1 MATAERT
8 AHVQW
13 EGNLA
18 QGNGELTL
26 RSSQAAGPLPITWA
40 SRTERA
46 NGKTSPEELLAAANA
61 ACFSMALSHALAQA
75 GHAPERL
82 DVTATCTLDKT
93 DDGFKVTTMKLTVR
107 ASVPGIDNDAFLTA
121 ARGAVEGCPI
131 SSAIRGNVDI
141 QLDAALE

>member
-13 EGNLA
+13 QGNLA
-18 QGNGELTL
+18 QGKGELTL
-26 RSSQAAGPLPITWA
+26 QSSQAAGPLPVTWA

-46 NGKTSPEELLAAANA
+46 NGMTSPEELLAAANA

-82 DVTATCTLDKT
+82 DVSATCTLDKT
-93 DDGFKVTTMKLTVR
+93 ESGFKVTTMKLSVR
-107 ASVPGIDNDAFLTA
+107 AAVPGIDPETFQTA
-121 ARGAVEGCPI
+121 ARNAAQGCPI
-131 SSAIRGNVDI
+131 STALEGNVEI
-141 QLDAALE
+141 QVDAGLE